1 MSFLKITDPA
11 KRDFIVQ
18 EYLKTKDNV
27 RKNYITERTGEL
39 GAQRELT
46 KLFKPV
52 IETQKTVVK
61 DLSKDLSK
69 EVTQPITSALLPIT
83 EGVQKAVELA
93 KYPSIKAAEEEEGD
107 VSDTSIL
114 YLGDIASNYLRQ
126 FASKEGVDKTFGLYD
141 KGGVFYIGD
150 SPVEIL
156 DNNITIKGKEYEGTP
171 GLWELLIMKRPNNT
185 IYTPEDLANYAKILH
200 DTNAMKHNHNPKS
213 MKPKSSKGQKYKEII
228 RPIWDDIYSGYSY
241 LTSGNGVKR
250 SETTL
255 SAAKTTVIPSDPNAL
270 IERLDLLLASEQAGN
285 TGVRNELVSICDELR
300 RQDVIEKETY
310 KKLMLAL

>member
-46 KLFKPV
+46 KFFKPV
-52 IETQKTVVK
+52 IETQKTVAK

-83 EGVQKAVELA
+83 EGVRKAVELA
-93 KYPSIKAAEEEEGD
+93 KYPSIKAEEGD

-114 YLGDIASNYLRQ
+114 YLGEIASHYLRQ

-141 KGGVFYIGD
+141 KDGAFYIGD
-150 SPVEIL
+150 SPVEIVN
-156 DNNITIKGKEYEGTP
+156 DNITIKGKEYEGTP

-185 IYTPEDLANYAKILH
+185 IYTPEDLANYAEILH

-241 LTSGNGVKR
+241 LSSGNGVK
-250 SETTL
+250 TI
-255 SAAKTTVIPSDPNAL
+255 VIPSDPNAL
-270 IERLDLLLASEQAGN
+270 IDRLDLLLASKQAGN

-300 RQDVIEKETY
+300 RQNVIENETY
-310 KKLMLAL
+310 KNLMLAL